1 MFSAKSQAQRT
12 RAGIT
17 PKISAIGRIRKYES
31 IRLIAT
37 KTNIMEKSIPP
48 IGGSNFLAGAQ
59 MGSVIWLTKARA
71 G

>member
-37 KTNIMEKSIPP
+37 KTNI
-48 IGGSNFLAGAQ
+48 
-59 MGSVIWLTKARA
+59 
-71 G
+71 